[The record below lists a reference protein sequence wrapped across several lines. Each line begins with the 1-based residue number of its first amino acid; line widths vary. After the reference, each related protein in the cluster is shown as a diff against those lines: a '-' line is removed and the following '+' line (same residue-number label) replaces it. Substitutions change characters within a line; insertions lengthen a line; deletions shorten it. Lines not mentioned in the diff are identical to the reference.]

1 MSEIVF
7 FGHDMLSVSLIIN
20 LVFPFLK
27 INPILISQVT
37 KGVSCLLISQKL
49 FVFSCRYLFA
59 IECWTG

>member
-7 FGHDMLSVSLIIN
+7 FGHDMISVSLIIYE
-20 LVFPFLK
+20 LGVSLPQYK
-27 INPILISQVT
+27 SHSQVT
-37 KGVSCLLISQKL
+37 KGGSCPLISQQR